1 MNTNN
6 YIKLSDKFNYK
17 KHSNLEICGKEDS
30 DVFFYELYENH
41 KQEIDIS
48 VKNYNEEDNL
58 DIVYAECLWNYNDCI
73 RSGRYNYYIDH
84 LKQLDHDYKENYT
97 CLCLSCA
104 PIYIINALRSKIIY
118 YFIKKIYLYF
128 MSDYLITFK

>member
-97 CLCLSCA
+97 FLCLSCA

-128 MSDYLITFK
+128 MSDYLITF

>member
-17 KHSNLEICGKEDS
+17 KHSNLEICGKEED
-30 DVFFYELYENH
+30 DVFFKELYEKH

-48 VKNYNEEDNL
+48 ARNFREIDNL
-58 DIVYAECLWNYNDCI
+58 DLVYAECLWNYNDCI
-73 RSGRYNYYIDH
+73 RTGEYTHYIEH
-84 LKQLDHDYKENYT
+84 LKQIDENYLKNYT
-97 CLCLSCA
+97 CLCASCR
-104 PIYIINALRSKIIY
+104 PIYIICVLRSKIIY

-128 MSDYLITFK
+128 MSDYLITF